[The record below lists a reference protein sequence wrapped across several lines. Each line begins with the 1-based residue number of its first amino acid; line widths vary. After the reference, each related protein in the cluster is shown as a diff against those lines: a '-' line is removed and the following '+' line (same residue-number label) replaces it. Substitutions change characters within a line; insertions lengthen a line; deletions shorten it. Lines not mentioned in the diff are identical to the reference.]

1 MGCMQVVT
9 GRMREL
15 PLKNKIKIHSA
26 SLFYEEGELVGYGGS
41 DENGNFQA
49 YLYRLRLDEGG
60 S

>member
-1 MGCMQVVT
+1 
-9 GRMREL
+9 MREL